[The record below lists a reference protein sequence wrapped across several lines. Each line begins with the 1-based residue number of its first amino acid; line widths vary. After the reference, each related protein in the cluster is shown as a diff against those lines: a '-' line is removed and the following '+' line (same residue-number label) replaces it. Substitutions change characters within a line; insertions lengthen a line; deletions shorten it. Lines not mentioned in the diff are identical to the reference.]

1 MTNKFKHPFTTP
13 DAYFEELEGRIM
25 ENTPGSLLK
34 KAGQKNVYTVPDQF
48 FEKQYLDIINKKVSS
63 PAPRLMPKK
72 SFAWVGVAVASLAL
86 VVFSYSYFGAEQI
99 NDILSKEGQIIQS
112 DISDLPPPLDSFEQ
126 KEKKDSTAKATKH

>member
-13 DAYFEELEGRIM
+13 DAYFEKLEGRIM

-34 KAGQKNVYTVPDQF
+34 KAGQKNIYTVPDQF
-48 FEKQYLDIINKKVSS
+48 FEEQYLEILAKKASTSS
-63 PAPRLMPKK
+63 PVLTPKK
-72 SFAWVGVAVASLAL
+72 SLAWVGVAVASLAL
-86 VVFSYSYFGAEQI
+86 VVFSYSYFGTEQI
-99 NDILSKEGQIIQS
+99 NDILSKESKIIQS